1 MHPRGYERGMT
12 REQAIG
18 VVLVC
23 AFVLALVVAAALA
36 VGATV

>member
-1 MHPRGYERGMT
+1 MT
-12 REQAIG
+12 KEQAIG

-23 AFVLALVVAAALA
+23 AFVLALIVAASLA